1 MPVAEC
7 SIEELPN
14 PEVRLL
20 PPLRAHPDSDPDSPD
35 SSVYPLFPLGGT
47 VYLPNTQHVLN
58 IFEPRYRK
66 MYNDILFSGS
76 RQFAVCYVSDTGQFA
91 ETATVFYLEDLKE
104 VSEQTKDQVKYV
116 CKHKCTKR
124 IRIKKVLNPKAWG
137 DASTYL
143 RVEAEELDDAS
154 MLAPVGAPALVDEDA
169 PQESAATTAIGDK
182 VAAGEREEKREGESE
197 DSGDL
202 GGDDKESE
210 WVADKRAL
218 CAQFDE
224 VIELQDSLKEEPRF
238 SPALKSAFKAEEI
251 VEARGDEKFW
261 SLATLWQTFA
271 SERVRLMS
279 RKGSQEIEAKLL
291 AYITKNGT
299 VSPNSLAGKE
309 LEVPAWLQTEIAVM
323 SKKFRREMSE
333 NEDTTTVPYQQII
346 QAENRG
352 ERIRILRRVVVEE
365 KRRLE
370 AKKSLRALFPP
381 DSGETSAPAAG

>member
-1 MPVAEC
+1 M
-7 SIEELPN
+7 
-14 PEVRLL
+14 
-20 PPLRAHPDSDPDSPD
+20 
-35 SSVYPLFPLGGT
+35 
-47 VYLPNTQHVLN
+47 
-58 IFEPRYRK
+58 
-66 MYNDILFSGS
+66 
-76 RQFAVCYVSDTGQFA
+76 
-91 ETATVFYLEDLKE
+91 
-104 VSEQTKDQVKYV
+104 
-116 CKHKCTKR
+116 
-124 IRIKKVLNPKAWG
+124 
-137 DASTYL
+137 
-143 RVEAEELDDAS
+143 
-154 MLAPVGAPALVDEDA
+154 
-169 PQESAATTAIGDK
+169 
-182 VAAGEREEKREGESE
+182 
-197 DSGDL
+197 
-202 GGDDKESE
+202 
-210 WVADKRAL
+210 ADKRAL

-370 AKKSLRALFPP
+370 AKK
-381 DSGETSAPAAG
+381 